1 MELTVTD
8 AHQKILK
15 CSKRENTRKGKKNGM
30 KKRKEHLTK
39 ECSVYTFN

>member
-15 CSKRENTRKGKKNGM
+15 CSKRENTRKGKKKRNEK
-30 KKRKEHLTK
+30 KKR
-39 ECSVYTFN
+39 TFN

>member
-15 CSKRENTRKGKKNGM
+15 CSKRENTRKGKKKTEW
-30 KKRKEHLTK
+30 KKEK
-39 ECSVYTFN
+39 NI